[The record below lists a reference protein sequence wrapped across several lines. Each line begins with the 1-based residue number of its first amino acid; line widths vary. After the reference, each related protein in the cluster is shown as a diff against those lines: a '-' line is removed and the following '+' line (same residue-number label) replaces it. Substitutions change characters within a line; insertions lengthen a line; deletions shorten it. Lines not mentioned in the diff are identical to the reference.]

1 MTDWYVSGLNNK
13 QLRKNQI
20 YSLWINEIIEQ
31 WKFQHKITLAV
42 DNECRRFEMIFY
54 SVYDERFVYA
64 KKSGKNFGDKTIDP
78 C

>member
-42 DNECRRFEMIFY
+42 DNECRRSFI
-54 SVYDERFVYA
+54 VYMMKGLFMQ
-64 KKSGKNFGDKTIDP
+64 KKSEKTLVIKL
-78 C
+78 